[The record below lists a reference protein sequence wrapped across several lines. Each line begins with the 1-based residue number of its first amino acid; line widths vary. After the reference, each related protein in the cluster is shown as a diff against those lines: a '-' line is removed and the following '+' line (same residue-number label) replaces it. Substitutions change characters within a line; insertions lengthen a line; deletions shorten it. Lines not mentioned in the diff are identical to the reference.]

1 MPFFL
6 SLFLFSWISVWGQEL
21 SIPALSSPVMDEAGF
36 LSADE
41 RQSLSD
47 IIYEIHTHNGPQITI
62 LTVANLQGYAIEDF
76 SIRVAEK
83 WQLGTKEKGNG
94 LLIIASKEER
104 KIRIEVGEG
113 LEGDITDYES
123 KSYITRLITPQ
134 FKAGQFYE
142 GFRLVLNEVAAKF
155 SIELNPKGKKL
166 IRRKVSPLQNN
177 ILSSFLPIL
186 ILVLVGA
193 HLILSR
199 HTAARGVVS
208 GLGVGGMSLLML
220 PGVGIA
226 AALIFGIVGLLIGL
240 IGINNILYLL
250 ASSHGRGGGG
260 GFGGNSG
267 GGSWSGGGGGFSGG
281 GSSGDW

>member
-1 MPFFL
+1 M
-6 SLFLFSWISVWGQEL
+6 
-21 SIPALSSPVMDEAGF
+21 
-36 LSADE
+36 
-41 RQSLSD
+41 
-47 IIYEIHTHNGPQITI
+47 
-62 LTVANLQGYAIEDF
+62 
-76 SIRVAEK
+76 
-83 WQLGTKEKGNG
+83 
-94 LLIIASKEER
+94 
-104 KIRIEVGEG
+104 
-113 LEGDITDYES
+113 
-123 KSYITRLITPQ
+123 
-134 FKAGQFYE
+134 
-142 GFRLVLNEVAAKF
+142 
-155 SIELNPKGKKL
+155 
-166 IRRKVSPLQNN
+166 QNN